1 MSSAIDPFLFMFAM
15 NAVRFAF
22 LLVDE
27 DVCNI
32 KIEDGQSKRNPAQ
45 MEFI

>member
-22 LLVDE
+22 LFVDE

-32 KIEDGQSKRNPAQ
+32 KIKDGQSKCNPAQ